1 MTYKRKPSSAIS
13 DGKGKQHSVAPT
25 RSTLASMALDEDDDS
40 DSEEAFEPLS
50 NPNLKQRVIRIHPTK
65 FSLEAHPVNPSA
77 NTLQP
82 PRNHSAGHMSI
93 LGMLRSRKQAPQEV
107 KESAPVDEPLRPQSK
122 LTSSMEEE
130 DCTQKAI
137 FPLGDPCTLGSLGP
151 LEM

>member
-25 RSTLASMALDEDDDS
+25 RSTLASLAMEEDDDS
-40 DSEEAFEPLS
+40 DSEEVFEPLT
-50 NPNLKQRVIRIHPTK
+50 NPNLKQRVINIHPTK
-65 FSLEAHPVNPSA
+65 FSPDILPA
-77 NTLQP
+77 NTSAKQP
-82 PRNHSAGHMSI
+82 QPSRSHTPGHMSI
-93 LGMLRSRKQAPQEV
+93 LGMLRTRKLTSQAA

-130 DCTQKAI
+130 DCTQKTI
-137 FPLGDPCTLGSLGP
+137 FPLADPCTLGSLGP